1 MKHWL
6 MKSEPD
12 AFSWDELVK
21 KGRSMWDGV
30 RNHQAAANMR
40 AMKKGDLAFFYH
52 SNEGLEVVGIMKVDK
67 EHYPDPTDPTGK
79 FVVVDLVP
87 VKPVKTPVTL
97 KAIKADPRF
106 ADMLLVT
113 NSRLSVSPVSAA
125 HWAAICKMGGVAP

>member
-30 RNHQAAANMR
+30 RNHQAAANMK
-40 AMKKGDLAFFYH
+40 AMKTGDLAFFYH

-79 FVVVDLVP
+79 FVVVDVVP

-113 NSRLSVSPVSAA
+113 NSRLSVSPVSDA
-125 HWAAICKMGGVAP
+125 HWVAICKMGGVAP

>member
-79 FVVVDLVP
+79 FVVVDVVP

-97 KAIKADPRF
+97 KAIKADPKF

-113 NSRLSVSPVSAA
+113 NSRLSVSPVSDA
-125 HWAAICKMGGVAP
+125 HWVAICKMGGVAP

>member
-67 EHYPDPTDPTGK
+67 EHYPDPTDPTAK
-79 FVVVDLVP
+79 FVVVDVVP

-113 NSRLSVSPVSAA
+113 NSRLSVSPVSDA
-125 HWAAICKMGGVAP
+125 HWVAICKMGGVAP

>member
-30 RNHQAAANMR
+30 RNHQAAANMK

-67 EHYPDPTDPTGK
+67 EHYPDPTDPKGK
-79 FVVVDLVP
+79 FVVVDVVP

-125 HWAAICKMGGVAP
+125 QWAAICKMGGVTP